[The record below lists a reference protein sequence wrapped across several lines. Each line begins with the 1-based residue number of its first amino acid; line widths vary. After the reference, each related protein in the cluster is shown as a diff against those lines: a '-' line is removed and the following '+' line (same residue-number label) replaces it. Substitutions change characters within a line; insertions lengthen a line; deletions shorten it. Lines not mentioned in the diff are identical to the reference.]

1 VENTAN
7 VVNTAS
13 RSKARD
19 IGMVKD
25 DLLALINA
33 FMGRAWIYSTAPSIA
48 FLKTDLAVQVR
59 DGGTGFNTQVPY
71 VLSGEGN
78 ITHHSVLLDSSFSIM
93 AQL

>member
-33 FMGRAWIYSTAPSIA
+33 FMGRAWIYSPAPSVA

-59 DGGTGFNTQVPY
+59 DGGTGFNTRLPY

-78 ITHHSVLLDSSFSIM
+78 ITRHVVELDTSFAVM